1 MSTKSVNSLVMD
13 QVRIEDKQMTEQTNS
28 TIARPQL
35 GWLFAIVLIMAL
47 GSAESSA
54 QQTFADV
61 PPEYWA
67 FQYVESLAAS
77 GITGGC
83 GGGNYCPGNNVSRA
97 QMAVFLERGMRGS
110 SFVPPPATGVLFADV
125 GAADFAAAYI
135 EQLAADGVT
144 GGCGGG
150 NYCPNSNVTRAQMAV
165 FLLRAKYGSFYD
177 PPAATGV
184 FLDVPVGSFA
194 DKWIEQLALEGI
206 TGGCGGG
213 NYCPNDPVARDQMAV
228 FLVRAFSLPIVLPSF
243 SLIWDQGN
251 WDEAEWQ

>member
-1 MSTKSVNSLVMD
+1 M
-13 QVRIEDKQMTEQTNS
+13 IEHTDKVF
-28 TIARPQL
+28 ARPIV
-35 GWLFAIVLIMAL
+35 GWLSAIVLIFAL
-47 GSAESSA
+47 GPAESRA

-61 PPEYWA
+61 PPQYWA
-67 FQYVESLAAS
+67 YQYIESLAAS

-110 SFVPPPATGVLFADV
+110 RFVPPPATGVLFGDV
-125 GAADFAAAYI
+125 GATDFAAAYI
-135 EQLAADGVT
+135 EQLAEDGVT

-165 FLLRAKYGSFYD
+165 SLLRAKYGSFYD
-177 PPAATGV
+177 PPPATGV

-213 NYCPNDPVARDQMAV
+213 NYCPNEAVARDQMAV

>member
-1 MSTKSVNSLVMD
+1 MTKQTDSRL
-13 QVRIEDKQMTEQTNS
+13 DKPW
-28 TIARPQL
+28 A
-35 GWLFAIVLIMAL
+35 GWLFAIVLVMGF
-47 GSAESSA
+47 GSAESRA

-67 FQYVESLAAS
+67 FQYIESLAAS

-83 GGGNYCPGNNVSRA
+83 GGGNYCPGNKVSRA

-110 SFVPPPATGVLFADV
+110 SYVPPPATGVLFADV
-125 GAADFAAAYI
+125 GAGDFAAAYI
-135 EQLAADGVT
+135 EQLAEDGIT

-150 NYCPNSNVTRAQMAV
+150 NYCPSSNVTRAQMAV
-165 FLLRAKYGSFYD
+165 FLLRAKYGALYN
-177 PPAATGV
+177 PPPATGV

-228 FLVRAFSLPIVLPSF
+228 FLVRAFSLPIVLPSQG
-243 SLIWDQGN
+243 LVWDQGN